1 MPTDHLSADIPICD
15 PDGWFIGPAGSV
27 ATTPGAVAPVQSAPL
42 SSAIF
47 SVLQFGAI
55 VPPLA
60 PWPGVHRALPG
71 YRYARG
77 RAEGP
82 VPLEGTRGWAA
93 TDLRGMNIAAQA
105 AFLEAVIDQVIVQ
118 MVGDR
123 TDPVVLFSGGVDSGF
138 LANRLRSLGYRDTLL
153 LNYAF
158 GEGDKES
165 MLAEHMA
172 KLLGLRFERVIASP
186 AAFDP
191 LLNPGEVYPQPF
203 ADHSVVP
210 TSELAHAVVQRLKPG
225 SVVLDG
231 TGADGGFGLGEK
243 IRLFR
248 RLSRVPGWIL
258 KSANRV
264 YQDHLWRSTGSIERV
279 LRVFSRMGQMPFLS
293 AMIAQ
298 NPLAG
303 KWYSA
308 SDAWK
313 VYESLSNWVE
323 PLAGSSL
330 ASQVVT
336 VDLALVCANVFAQKA
351 KPIFNRGGCKVHYP
365 FMSQQAIHVAQVA
378 IDAWPVGESKS
389 PLKHSLSKALPRE
402 MIYRPKSAFADPAG
416 ELFFKERFLQ
426 HLRATAEDSSP
437 LAGFIQT
444 KYVKDSCDLLRRRWR
459 LPSQTLNML
468 WAITFTDRWYRTA
481 TPGSGAVEPESAR
494 D

>member
-1 MPTDHLSADIPICD
+1 MPTEPLSADIPICD
-15 PDGWFIGPAGSV
+15 PDGWFIGPAGSA
-27 ATTPGAVAPVQSAPL
+27 ATEPAVVAPAQSAPL
-42 SSAIF
+42 SAGVF

-60 PWPGVHRALPG
+60 PWAGVHRALPG
-71 YRYARG
+71 YRYVRG
-77 RAEGP
+77 RVEGP
-82 VPLEGTRGWAA
+82 VPQERNPGWTLA
-93 TDLRGMNIAAQA
+93 DLRGMNVASQS
-105 AFLEAVIDQVIVQ
+105 AFVETVIDEVIVQ

-123 TDPVVLFSGGVDSGF
+123 SDPVVLFSGGVDSGF
-138 LANRLRSLGYRDTLL
+138 LANRLRSLGYRDALL

-172 KLLGLRFERVIASP
+172 KLLGMRFERIMASP

-191 LLNPGEVYPQPF
+191 LLSPGEVYPQPF

-210 TSELAHAVVQRLKPG
+210 TSELAHAVVRRLKPG

-243 IRLFR
+243 IRFFQG
-248 RLSRVPGWIL
+248 LSRVPGWIL

-279 LRVFSRMGQMPFLS
+279 LRVFGRMGQMPILS

-308 SDAWK
+308 SDARE
-313 VYESLSNWVE
+313 VYESLSRWVK

-336 VDLALVCANVFAQKA
+336 ADLALVCANVFAQKA
-351 KPIFNRGGCKVHYP
+351 KPIFARAGCKVHYP
-365 FMSQQAIHVAQVA
+365 FMSRQAIHVAQAA
-378 IDAWPVGESKS
+378 IDAWPVTESKS
-389 PLKHSLSKALPRE
+389 PLKHSLSKVLPRE

-416 ELFFKERFLQ
+416 ELFFKEGFLQ
-426 HLRATAEDSSP
+426 HLRATTEDSSP
-437 LAGFIQT
+437 LAGFFQT
-444 KYVKDSCDLLRRRWR
+444 KYVRESCDLLRRRRR
-459 LPSQTLNML
+459 LPPQTLNTL
-468 WAITFTDRWYRTA
+468 WAIAFTDRWYRTA
-481 TPGSGAVEPESAR
+481 TPGSAAVGPEIAR
-494 D
+494 G